1 MLETGATAR
10 GEQAAQGGG
19 AAAGVFGRHRGGAA
33 SDRMG
38 VAAATADSAERPRG
52 RRCGGKSEEKKVS
65 F

>member
-1 MLETGATAR
+1 MGGLLETGATAR

-52 RRCGGKSEEKKVS
+52 RRCGGKSEER
-65 F
+65 